1 MLGTAQRDIDWAGL
15 PYAIE
20 LLGVQDIDAFV
31 QRLLTI
37 KHYKPESINNGT
49 GNTIN

>member
-1 MLGTAQRDIDWAGL
+1 MLGTARRDIDWAGL
-15 PYAIE
+15 PMAVE
-20 LLGVQDIDAFV
+20 LLGVTDIEAFV

-49 GNTIN
+49 GDTID